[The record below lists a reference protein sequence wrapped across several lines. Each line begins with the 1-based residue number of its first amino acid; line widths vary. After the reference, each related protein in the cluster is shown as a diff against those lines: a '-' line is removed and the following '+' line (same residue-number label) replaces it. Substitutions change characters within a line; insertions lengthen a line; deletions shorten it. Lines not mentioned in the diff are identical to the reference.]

1 MQFDPWLIGAIALAA
16 AGYATYLLALTRH
29 LVEPNRT
36 SWLIWAATTGVEA
49 GTYAAVN
56 PDAPQAAVFAL
67 STVACVIVTAAMWRR
82 SRWRAPDPLEIA
94 CLVACL
100 GAIALW
106 VLFKETFWAHMLVV
120 AAVPVSFWP
129 TWASVREDRTREL
142 TPAWG
147 LWTLGDLA
155 TLAVAT
161 RDAPIGLAEHGYVF
175 VELVCHAS
183 VWLMIGLSSILPRRA
198 RRGRAADPADRLVV
212 RDTHLG
218 KSVFATLPFA
228 PGEVVTRFSG
238 RRVGPDRARGS
249 RQGAD
254 DRFVQVA
261 PAEYMGPSGRVDDL
275 VNHHCDPNT
284 GLRFTPDG
292 VFLVAIRPIAAGEE
306 IGWDY
311 STTVGDPA
319 WRMRCRCGAATCR
332 GTVASFATLPEERRH
347 WYSAHDLIAPYLRE
361 PAGERAA

>member
-16 AGYATYLLALTRH
+16 AGYGTYLRALARH

-36 SWLIWAATTGVEA
+36 SWLIWAAATGVEA

-56 PDAPQAAVFAL
+56 PDTPQAVVFAL
-67 STVACVIVTAAMWRR
+67 AAVACVIVTAAMWRR

-106 VLFKETFWAHMLVV
+106 LLFRQTFWAHMLVV
-120 AAVPVSFWP
+120 AAVPISFWP
-129 TWASVREDRTREL
+129 TWASVREDRAREL

-155 TLAVAT
+155 TLVVAT
-161 RDAPIGLAEHGYVF
+161 RAAPVGLAEHGYVF

-183 VWLMIGLSSILPRRA
+183 VWLMIGLSSVLPW
-198 RRGRAADPADRLVV
+198 RAARGPTARLAV
-212 RDTHLG
+212 RETHLG
-218 KSVFATLPFA
+218 KSVFAASSFA
-228 PGEVVTRFSG
+228 QGETVTRFSG
-238 RRVGPDRARGS
+238 RRVGPERVRARPAGV
-249 RQGAD
+249 D

-261 PAEYMGPSGRVDDL
+261 LAEYMGPSGRVDDL
-275 VNHHCDPNT
+275 INHHCDPNA
-284 GLRFTPDG
+284 GLRFTTGG

-311 STTVGDPA
+311 ATTVGDPG
-319 WRMRCRCGAATCR
+319 WRMTCRCGAPACR
-332 GTVASFATLPEERRH
+332 GVVRGFADLPEERRR
-347 WYSAHDLIAPYLRE
+347 WFSARDLVAPYLRE
-361 PAGERAA
+361 PVEERAA

>member
-1 MQFDPWLIGAIALAA
+1 MRLDPWLIGAIVLAA

-36 SWLIWAATTGVEA
+36 SWLIWATATGVEA

-56 PDAPQAAVFAL
+56 PGAPQAVVFAL

-106 VLFKETFWAHMLVV
+106 LFFKETFWAHMLVV
-120 AAVPVSFWP
+120 AAVPISFWP

-155 TLAVAT
+155 TLMVAT

-183 VWLMIGLSSILPRRA
+183 VWLMIGLASILPRRA
-198 RRGRAADPADRLVV
+198 RAGPVGRLAV

-228 PGEVVTRFSG
+228 EGETIMRFSG
-238 RRVGPDRARGS
+238 RRVGPERARRPLTGV
-249 RQGAD
+249 D

-261 PAEYMGPSGRVDDL
+261 QAEYMGPSGRIDDL
-275 VNHHCDPNT
+275 VNHHCDPNA
-284 GLRFTPDG
+284 GLRFTSDG
-292 VFLVAIRPIAAGEE
+292 VYLVAMRPITAGEQ

-311 STTVGDPA
+311 STTVGDPS
-319 WRMRCRCGAATCR
+319 WQMPCRCGAPACR
-332 GTVASFATLPEERRH
+332 GTVRSFADLPEERRR
-347 WYSAHDLIAPYLRE
+347 WFRARDLVAPYLRE
-361 PAGERAA
+361 SLEERAA